1 MNINLLS
8 PTKNDNGFNYN
19 VRFREN
25 IKFKPNAKVYL
36 NYATFSRE
44 SEVQFSEDQKIT
56 LSDIELLPEK
66 VPQTPFGANDLST
79 KEITIPVINP
89 LTKKSGYTFDQLQ
102 EVIGDRMNTLLSG
115 QNQSKI
121 YKSFDDHTAVDT
133 ATRDVGIGF
142 YIDKDNLITQKEFV
156 EDSTNNRDGGANA
169 DNDYIKT
176 SANGDKT
183 SPNYTYGYDNYGLSD
198 THYFH
203 PMVRCGA
210 DEASNSF
217 IIANVNK
224 SIDTLTGAVS
234 FGLYSKEYAGNA
246 GDANTERTTGTSAT
260 SGTTANP
267 QVTKA
272 NVSRSV
278 GNVAYLQ
285 ATIASFINIEITPL
299 TANTDTNPAD
309 RIDRVAN
316 ANSTIIRV
324 AKSGVSNASNISS
337 WTGINT
343 NIQGMRQV
351 ARFGNRA
358 LANGDNTL
366 HIKLAL
372 QTYYSN
378 EEGDLHTTNRKLYFR
393 VINLT
398 LGGLIT
404 DPANI
409 IFDSRRQNLFIPMA
423 FFTGTALTGTN
434 AKKEDI
440 VNSRIPFNII
450 ASAQSQNEGFTN
462 LQYTEFDKSNG
473 TSANPLSI
481 IMNYKLNY
489 TPELARYIGD
499 STSKNLYPNT
509 CEMES
514 EFVHIPN
521 FRLDWLNDSYSILIK
536 NLPIRNFK
544 NTGVESNG
552 GFGKAIIANVPAPFN
567 ESVEQT
573 IDNRKV
579 LTGLYQPSYPVILEL
594 NNPSSFEL
602 NNFDVSIVNIRTE
615 EEVEELIK
623 SNVSFTIQ

>member
-44 SEVQFSEDQKIT
+44 SEVQFTEDQKIT
-56 LSDIELLPEK
+56 ISDLQILPEL
-66 VPQTPFGANDLST
+66 VPQTPFGNNDLTT
-79 KEITIPVINP
+79 KEITIPVVNP
-89 LTKKSGYTFDQLQ
+89 LTNKSGYTFDQLQ
-102 EVIGDRMNTLLSG
+102 QVIGERFQTLLSG

-121 YKSFDDHTAVDT
+121 YTAFDDHTAVDT

-142 YIDKDNLITQKEFV
+142 YIDKDELVSIAHFNA
-156 EDSTNNRDGGANA
+156 DATNRRDGNTTAT
-169 DNDYIKT
+169 DDYVKT

-183 SPNYTYGYDNYGLSD
+183 SPAYTYGYDNYGLSE

-203 PMVRCGA
+203 PFVKCSSQP
-210 DEASNSF
+210 ETNS
-217 IIANVNK
+217 IVSCEVNK
-224 SIDTLTGAVS
+224 SIEDLTGAVT
-234 FGLYSKEYAGNA
+234 FGLYSSEYAGNA
-246 GDANTERTTGTSAT
+246 GDSNTERTTG
-260 SGTTANP
+260 SGSTTGASANP
-267 QVTKA
+267 QVTKG
-272 NVSRSV
+272 NVSRSI
-278 GNVAYLQ
+278 GNVNYLQ
-285 ATIASFINIEITPL
+285 ATIAAFLTVEITPL
-299 TANTDTNPAD
+299 TSSTDANPAN
-309 RIDRVAN
+309 RIDRTAN
-316 ANSTIIRV
+316 ANSVILRV
-324 AKSGVSNASNISS
+324 AKSAVANNSNISS

-343 NIQGMRQV
+343 NIQGMRQLV
-351 ARFGNRA
+351 RFGNRA
-358 LANGDNTL
+358 LANGDNSL
-366 HIKLAL
+366 HIKVVL

-378 EEGDLHTTNRKLYFR
+378 DEADLHTNNRKLYFR
-393 VINLT
+393 LINQT
-398 LGGLIT
+398 LGGSIT
-404 DPANI
+404 DPSNI
-409 IFDSRRQNLFIPMA
+409 LYDSKNSNMFIPMA
-423 FFTGTALTGTN
+423 FFNGQAITGSN
-434 AKKEDI
+434 AKKTDLI
-440 VNSRIPFNII
+440 NSRIPFNII
-450 ASAQSQNEGFTN
+450 ASAQSQNEGFTT
-462 LQYTEFDKSNG
+462 LQYSEFDKTDG

-489 TPELARYIGD
+489 TEQLARYVGD
-499 STSKNLYPNT
+499 NGSHNLYPNT

-544 NTGVESNG
+544 NTGVEANG
-552 GFGKAIIANVPAPFN
+552 GFGKAILANVPAPFN

-579 LTGLYQPSYPVILEL
+579 LTGLYQPSYPVVLEL
-594 NNPSSFEL
+594 NNPSAFET

-615 EEVEELIK
+615 EEVQELIK